1 MELNK
6 PIEMD
11 EEFITLKDSLKAK
24 TEKEQVEHV
33 NVAAVPVAHP
43 IKYRIGRVS
52 VSPPDMII
60 SFEDQGQHPGENRYE
75 TIAIPLNDLK
85 RIIRYLYE
93 N

>member
-6 PIEMD
+6 PVEMD
-11 EEFITLKDSLKAK
+11 EEFISLKDSLKAK

-33 NVAAVPVAHP
+33 NVAAVPVVHP
-43 IKYRIGRVS
+43 IKYKIGRVS
-52 VSPPDMII
+52 VSPPDMLIT
-60 SFEDQGQHPGENRYE
+60 FEDLKDHPGENKNE